1 MAARGVNKVVYYL
14 GSTTTLAHYANTK
27 VLDGDPHKIEIADT
41 TPDPGFDMSTAS
53 TYPANQG
60 RPIRAGNVPTR
71 IEWQEKAPVADVLTE
86 HGMIVVPE
94 RFREIVEQFEPG
106 VHQFLPVA
114 YVDRRGKV
122 LAQRYYFV
130 ACNRL
135 DSIDREH
142 STMILF
148 KERRWSTALAILG
161 VDPTQIPLGFNINV
175 EPKIVFNNAQVG
187 GRHAWSDMFL
197 PLVAPYLSDALAE
210 ALIEESFTGIS
221 ISKGE
226 AV

>member
-1 MAARGVNKVVYYL
+1 MNKVVYYL

-27 VLDGDPHKIEIADT
+27 VLDGDPYKIEVADT
-41 TPDPGFDMSTAS
+41 TPDPGFDINAAS

-60 RPIRAGNVPTR
+60 RPIRTENVPTR
-71 IEWQEKAPVADVLTE
+71 IEWQEKAPVADVLME

-114 YVDRRGKV
+114 YVDRQGNV
-122 LAQRYYFV
+122 LAQRYYFI

-148 KERRWSTALAILG
+148 KGRRWSTALDIQG
-161 VDPTQIPLGFNINV
+161 VDPTQTPSDFDV
-175 EPKIVFNNAQVG
+175 DAEPKLVFNNAQVG
-187 GRHAWSDMFL
+187 GKHAWSDMFL

-210 ALIEESFTGIS
+210 ALIEENFTGIA